1 MFRAKSS
8 IYLRHIY
15 FAFIVLGNIAIVMAG
30 HVYDPDYYWTLFL
43 SVPYLL
49 FVIYKTWYKGKNV
62 LPAKVS
68 YPSPVYSN
76 KMNWTVFIG
85 NEQCSERRLSSIF
98 TVGIREILRKKVYLK
113 TRENGIDEKHEPEEL
128 ITTLNLTGGDR
139 IWRIE
144 PGYNGCRLKTGQ
156 FSAEIFKANV
166 RGHNIKAIEITL
178 SLLTVKDNEFSLNDQ
193 SPNKTQAYVSNGSN
207 SYCGYSGFY
216 NADGM
221 IHFIESLR
229 DFSGG
234 KPIGLK
240 IRIHDKK
247 EFQKICHAIC
257 KTRIIPDFIV
267 VEGVEI
273 QNNPASNIENN
284 CSMPLYEALQ
294 FVSTTL
300 QYYGLDRQILI
311 IAKASITSGFDMVKA
326 LALGAHAVRTVMSDN
341 SAINY
346 QDKGFSNI
354 GNMSSCYPLLQ
365 LSEFQQIIMEDMA
378 RVMEALGFKSV
389 EEMSPASF
397 FRKLCVLDKGEI
409 KDRNDFLLL
418 SRPSKILIET
428 SSPGTP
434 EHANVLLENDNP
446 QLG

>member
-1 MFRAKSS
+1 MFRGKSF
-8 IYLRHIY
+8 IYLSHLY
-15 FAFIVLGNIAIVMAG
+15 FTFIVLGNTAIVMAG
-30 HVYDPDYYWTLFL
+30 YVYDQDYYWTLFL

-62 LPAKVS
+62 LTAKVS
-68 YPSPVYSN
+68 YHSPLYSN

-98 TVGIREILRKKVYLK
+98 TVGIREKLRKKVYPK

-144 PGYNGCRLKTGQ
+144 PGYNGCRLKSGQ

-166 RGHNIKAIEITL
+166 RCHNIKAIEITL
-178 SLLTVKDNEFSLNDQ
+178 LLSKVKDNEIGLNEQ
-193 SPNKTQAYVSNGSN
+193 SPNKIQAYVSNGSH

-267 VEGVEI
+267 VEGDEI
-273 QNNPASNIENN
+273 QNNSALNIENN

-300 QYYGLDRQILI
+300 QNYGLDRQILI

-326 LALGAHAVRTVMSDN
+326 LAFGAHAVRTVMSN
-341 SAINY
+341 NGAINY

-354 GNMSSCYPLLQ
+354 DNMSSYYPLPQ
-365 LSEFQQIIMEDMA
+365 LSVFQQKIIEDMA
-378 RVMEALGFKSV
+378 RVMESLGFKSV

-397 FRKLCVLDKGEI
+397 FRKLCVLDTGEF
-409 KDRNDFLLL
+409 KDRNDFLL
-418 SRPSKILIET
+418 SSKPSKILIKT

-434 EHANVLLENDNP
+434 ENRHIVKRVF
-446 QLG
+446 